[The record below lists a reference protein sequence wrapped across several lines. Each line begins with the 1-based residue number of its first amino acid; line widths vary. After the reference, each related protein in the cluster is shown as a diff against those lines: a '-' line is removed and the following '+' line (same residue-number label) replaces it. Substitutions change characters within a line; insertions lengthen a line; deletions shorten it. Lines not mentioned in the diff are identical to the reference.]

1 MFKKADIYILIA
13 AVSWAF
19 TGVFYKGIERAGV
32 SPLEAVGLRLVLA
45 SLAAFIY
52 YVAKERKLP
61 PISWQDV
68 PLYFGTGVCSLV
80 FFNIMY
86 FRAIS
91 LTSVSMAVALLYTSP
106 CFVVLL
112 SRLMF
117 KEPLTKPKLL
127 ATGFTL
133 AGCFLVTGALQT
145 ELSALPLQGII
156 FGFAA
161 GFAYALYSILGKYP
175 LARRSSDTVS
185 FYTLFF
191 AAVAMFPFA
200 RPDRAI
206 FLLNTP
212 PAIASLL
219 ALAVAS
225 CTLPYVAYTKGLSQM
240 ESGRASLLVSVELVI
255 AAFLGVVTQGDRLG
269 LVQVLGIAMIF
280 SAVTLLNLGKAP
292 ETAKAEQ

>member
-1 MFKKADIYILIA
+1 MLKKADVYILIA
-13 AVSWAF
+13 AAAWAF
-19 TGVFYKGIERAGV
+19 TGVFYKGVENAGV
-32 SPLEAVGLRLVLA
+32 SSLEAVGLRLIVA
-45 SLAAFIY
+45 SLAALIY
-52 YVAKERKLP
+52 YVAKEKSLP

-91 LTSVSMAVALLYTSP
+91 LTSVSIAVALLYTSP

-117 KEPLTKPKLL
+117 KEPLTKAKVL

-133 AGCFLVTGALQT
+133 IGCFLVTGAFQA
-145 ELSALPLQGII
+145 ELAALPAKGII
-156 FGFAA
+156 FGVAA
-161 GFAYALYSILGKYP
+161 GFAYALYSVLGKYP

-206 FLLNTP
+206 FLLTSP
-212 PAIASLL
+212 TAIASAL
-219 ALAVAS
+219 ALGVAS

-240 ESGRASLLVSVELVI
+240 ESGRASLLVAVELVI

-269 LVQVLGIAMIF
+269 FSQIIGIAMIF
-280 SAVTLLNLGKAP
+280 SAVTLLNLNKAP
-292 ETAKAEQ
+292 AAAEAKQ